1 MSKGDIR
8 RIVFTL
14 STFVALFVGGA
25 ASSTNWRF

>member
-8 RIVFTL
+8 RLILTL
-14 STFVALFVGGA
+14 STFLALFLGGA

>member
-8 RIVFTL
+8 RLILTL
-14 STFVALFVGGA
+14 STFAALFLGGA